1 MPPTAGNVPPRPQK
15 TLTGQ
20 QPGEPSRSSS
30 MPTATILSGG
40 ALGLAIMGKASRRR
54 KTREGDPPATRNG
67 EPSAAPAPFVAR
79 PFKGLAGETDWVAIR
94 EVVPAATAT
103 VTFASGAVDAESPQS
118 ATVATVLPLS
128 WSGLRRADGAV
139 MVALQSG
146 STTGDA
152 SRDVAQVLLATA
164 VAEVGE
170 PLTSAPLATSATP
183 RLQDVLDRSAP
194 FEVTV
199 HQGFDFW
206 VPDTTELDEEARE
219 SLERANAGVVPTVK
233 IESVPSAYWCKVG
246 KRTYLRWVLPH
257 DEDAATDALA
267 RLQAASATSLGEGT
281 RLLGAFRAC
290 GLLVP
295 VWDLDP
301 QMSSGGYEE
310 AVAQMAVRLDEALA
324 QGGALSSEQ
333 RRARSGLLSRQVTL
347 R

>member
-1 MPPTAGNVPPRPQK
+1 
-15 TLTGQ
+15 
-20 QPGEPSRSSS
+20 
-30 MPTATILSGG
+30 
-40 ALGLAIMGKASRRR
+40 MGKASRRR
-54 KTREGDPPATRNG
+54 KADASSVRQSRTRDLSVAPP
-67 EPSAAPAPFVAR
+67 PFVAR
-79 PFKGLAGETDWVAIR
+79 PFEGLNAETDWVAIR

-103 VTFASGAVDAESPQS
+103 VTFTPGILAADRPQT
-118 ATVATVLPLS
+118 ATVATVLPLG

-164 VAEVGE
+164 HAEVGM
-170 PLTSAPLATSATP
+170 PLPFTPLATAGTP
-183 RLQDVLDRSAP
+183 RLQDVLDQGAI

-199 HQGFDFW
+199 HEGFDFW
-206 VPDTTELDEEARE
+206 VPDAGELDEEARQ
-219 SLERANAGVVPTVK
+219 SLDRANASAIPTTK
-233 IESVPSAYWCKVG
+233 LESAPAAYWCRVG
-246 KRTYLRWVLPH
+246 ERAYLRWVLPH
-257 DEDAATDALA
+257 NEDAATDALA
-267 RLQAASATSLGEGT
+267 RLHAASAASMGEGT

-301 QMSSGGYEE
+301 NLAGPDYEDGL
-310 AVAQMAVRLDEALA
+310 AQLAVRLEEALA
-324 QGGALSSEQ
+324 QSGSLSGEQ

>member
-1 MPPTAGNVPPRPQK
+1 
-15 TLTGQ
+15 
-20 QPGEPSRSSS
+20 
-30 MPTATILSGG
+30 
-40 ALGLAIMGKASRRR
+40 MGKASRRR
-54 KTREGDPPATRNG
+54 RAGSDTVHESRTRDLSR
-67 EPSAAPAPFVAR
+67 APAPFVAR
-79 PFKGLAGETDWVAIR
+79 PFEGLTGETDWVAIR

-103 VTFASGAVDAESPQS
+103 VTFADGAVAADGPQV
-118 ATVATVLPLS
+118 ATVATVLPLG
-128 WSGLRRADGAV
+128 WSGLRRADGSV

-164 VAEVGE
+164 AAEAGM
-170 PLTSAPLATSATP
+170 PLPSAPLATAATA
-183 RLQDVLDRSAP
+183 RLQDVLDPAAP

-199 HQGFDFW
+199 HEGFDFW
-206 VPDTTELDEEARE
+206 VPDTGDLDDAGKEA
-219 SLERANAGVVPTVK
+219 LERANASAIPTAK
-233 IESVPSAYWCKVG
+233 LESAPAAYWCRVG
-246 KRTYLRWVLPH
+246 ARSYLRWVLPH

-267 RLQAASATSLGEGT
+267 RLHAASDTSLGEGT

-301 QMSSGGYEE
+301 SLAGADYED
-310 AVAQMAVRLDEALA
+310 AVAQMAVRLEAALA
-324 QGGALSSEQ
+324 QSGALSSEE

>member
-1 MPPTAGNVPPRPQK
+1 M
-15 TLTGQ
+15 
-20 QPGEPSRSSS
+20 
-30 MPTATILSGG
+30 AT
-40 ALGLAIMGKASRRR
+40 MGKASRRR
-54 KTREGDPPATRNG
+54 KNGSDNVHGTRTRDTSM
-67 EPSAAPAPFVAR
+67 SAAPFVAR
-79 PFKGLAGETDWVAIR
+79 PFEGLTGETDWVAIR

-103 VTFASGAVDAESPQS
+103 VTFAAGVVAADRPQS

-164 VAEVGE
+164 AAEVGM
-170 PLTSAPLATSATP
+170 PLPSAPLATAVTP
-183 RLQDVLDRSAP
+183 RLQDVLDPAAP

-199 HQGFDFW
+199 HDGFDFW
-206 VPDTTELDEEARE
+206 VPDTGDLDDEGKEA
-219 SLERANAGVVPTVK
+219 LERANAAAIPTTK
-233 IESVPSAYWCKVG
+233 LESAPAAYWCRVG
-246 KRTYLRWVLPH
+246 ERSYLRWVLPH

-267 RLQAASATSLGEGT
+267 RLHAASATSMGEGT

-301 QMSSGGYEE
+301 SLAGADYED
-310 AVAQMAVRLDEALA
+310 ALAQMVVRLDEALA
-324 QGGALSSEQ
+324 QSGPLSGQE

>member
-1 MPPTAGNVPPRPQK
+1 
-15 TLTGQ
+15 
-20 QPGEPSRSSS
+20 
-30 MPTATILSGG
+30 
-40 ALGLAIMGKASRRR
+40 MGKASRRR
-54 KTREGDPPATRNG
+54 KTGSANVHEVRTRDL
-67 EPSAAPAPFVAR
+67 SLAPAPFVGR
-79 PFKGLAGETDWVAIR
+79 PFQGLTGETDWVAIR

-103 VTFASGAVDAESPQS
+103 VTFAEGIVAADGPQS
-118 ATVATVLPLS
+118 ATVATVLPLT

-146 STTGDA
+146 TTTGDA

-164 VAEVGE
+164 AAEPGM
-170 PLTSAPLATSATP
+170 PLPSTPLATAATP
-183 RLQDVLDRSAP
+183 RLQDVLDPVVP

-199 HQGFDFW
+199 HDGFDFW
-206 VPDTTELDEEARE
+206 VPDVSDLDEAGKE
-219 SLERANAGVVPTVK
+219 SLERANAAAIPTTK
-233 IESVPSAYWCKVG
+233 LQSVPAAYWCRVG
-246 KRTYLRWVLPH
+246 ERTYLRWVLPH

-267 RLQAASATSLGEGT
+267 RLLAASATSLGEGT

-301 QMSSGGYEE
+301 RLAGADYED
-310 AVAQMAVRLDEALA
+310 AVARMAGRLDEALA
-324 QGGALSSEQ
+324 HRGVLSGEE

>member
-1 MPPTAGNVPPRPQK
+1 
-15 TLTGQ
+15 
-20 QPGEPSRSSS
+20 
-30 MPTATILSGG
+30 
-40 ALGLAIMGKASRRR
+40 MGKASRRR
-54 KTREGDPPATRNG
+54 RTGSDHLHDSRTRDL
-67 EPSAAPAPFVAR
+67 SAAPAPYVAR
-79 PFKGLAGETDWVAIR
+79 PFEGLTGETDWVAIR

-103 VTFASGAVDAESPQS
+103 VVFGEGAVAADGPQS
-118 ATVATVLPLS
+118 ATVATVLPMS

-164 VAEVGE
+164 ASEAGT
-170 PLTSAPLATSATP
+170 PLPSAPLATAATP
-183 RLQDVLDRSAP
+183 RVQDVLDRAAP

-199 HQGFDFW
+199 HEGFDFW
-206 VPDTTELDEEARE
+206 VPDAGDLDEEGRE
-219 SLERANAGVVPTVK
+219 SLERANAAAIPTTK
-233 IESVPSAYWCKVG
+233 LEAAPSAYWCRVG
-246 KRTYLRWVLPH
+246 ARSYLRWVLPH
-257 DEDAATDALA
+257 QEDAATDALA
-267 RLQAASATSLGEGT
+267 RLHAASATSLGEGT

-301 QMSSGGYEE
+301 TLSGADYEE
-310 AVAQMAVRLDEALA
+310 AVARMAVLLDEALA
-324 QGGALSSEQ
+324 RSGSLSSEE